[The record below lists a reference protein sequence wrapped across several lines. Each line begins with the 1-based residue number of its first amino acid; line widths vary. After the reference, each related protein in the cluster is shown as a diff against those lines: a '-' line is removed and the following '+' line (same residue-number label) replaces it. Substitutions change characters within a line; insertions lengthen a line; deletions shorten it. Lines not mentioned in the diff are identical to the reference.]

1 MTVTKEDMMRFYKTA
16 KPTKKKSAPKKKA
29 KPVRKKGKK

>member
-1 MTVTKEDMMRFYKTA
+1 MTVTKEDLMRFNKTS
-16 KPTKKKSAPKKKA
+16 KKKSAPKKRA